1 MGEGIEWVGM
11 TAASLWVQGERKM
24 LQARAKVPV
33 IMTKAYLFAEINVI
47 SGQTIQ
53 VIILSDERPTLR
65 GMERAWALLSVTYG
79 KDYQEAHR
87 KMKQQIESIRY
98 WGWVQQ
104 FMQVP
109 W

>member
-1 MGEGIEWVGM
+1 M
-11 TAASLWVQGERKM
+11 QP
-24 LQARAKVPV
+24 ARVKVPV
-33 IMTKAYLFAEINVI
+33 IMTKAYLFAEIDI
-47 SGQTIQ
+47 ITGQTIQ
-53 VIILSDERPTLR
+53 VIILSDERPTLK
-65 GMERAWALLSVTYG
+65 GQNRAWALLSVTYG

-87 KMKQQIESIRY
+87 KMKHQIESIRY